1 MQGEY
6 DEYISQGKVVRQY
19 NDLIA
24 VDTSELF
31 RLYQDMFGKGK
42 TPKQVL
48 EAWDEK
54 VAELAKA
61 AELPGW

>member
-1 MQGEY
+1 M
-6 DEYISQGKVVRQY
+6 RQY